1 MPQFRV
7 PRQQLDFDILPDKQ
21 PTILKKTN
29 DNKRNLLSLQQMGR
43 TLAIWNKLPRER
55 EEINVRAGGKLR
67 ANGKK

>member
-1 MPQFRV
+1 MPQFPL

-29 DNKRNLLSLQQMGR
+29 DNKRKLLSLQQMGR
-43 TLAIWNKLPRER
+43 TLVIWNKLPRER
-55 EEINVRAGGKLR
+55 EEINFRAGGKLR